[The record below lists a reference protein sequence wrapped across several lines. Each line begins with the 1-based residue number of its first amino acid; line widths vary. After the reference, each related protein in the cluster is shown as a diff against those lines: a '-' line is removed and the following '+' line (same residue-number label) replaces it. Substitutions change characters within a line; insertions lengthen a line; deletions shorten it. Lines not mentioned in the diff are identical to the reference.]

1 MSEKWTDKLP
11 SLMEGYEEA
20 APEGLWDAVQAGLAP
35 KKRVFPWWYVAGGIL
50 AAAAAV
56 VLAVILWKPAA
67 APSVVPGAALVQADV
82 PSPAQADEPLHAVP
96 RSDEPV
102 VEVPTRNAPGSF
114 VDTAPVVE
122 VPVAEDAPV
131 LEGQQPTDAQKPADQ
146 QKEPKTQD
154 SWPREATA
162 PALSAQND
170 GTMALESTPA
180 APKRS
185 RLQVQIASGAY
196 LAQAGSFSS
205 GYGVPYNPGMDTKA
219 GDASVSVPMLSRN
232 RPSTTEG
239 THKQSV
245 RVGLGVSYAFTPR
258 WSVGS
263 GLTYTVL
270 RSDYATVSGNTT
282 TNTTRYLHYLGIPLQ
297 AQFKAF
303 EWWRLSVNIDAGP
316 VFEFAVGSKL
326 DTRAYIGDQ
335 LTTESR
341 ERPAVK
347 DLRWSLGAGVDVQ
360 YQLFTYGAL
369 FLQPGF
375 SWHIPNGGGL
385 ESYYT
390 LHPFSFDFTFGF
402 RFTL

>member
-1 MSEKWTDKLP
+1 M
-11 SLMEGYEEA
+11 
-20 APEGLWDAVQAGLAP
+20 
-35 KKRVFPWWYVAGGIL
+35 
-50 AAAAAV
+50 
-56 VLAVILWKPAA
+56 
-67 APSVVPGAALVQADV
+67 
-82 PSPAQADEPLHAVP
+82 
-96 RSDEPV
+96 
-102 VEVPTRNAPGSF
+102 
-114 VDTAPVVE
+114 
-122 VPVAEDAPV
+122 
-131 LEGQQPTDAQKPADQ
+131 
-146 QKEPKTQD
+146 
-154 SWPREATA
+154 
-162 PALSAQND
+162 
-170 GTMALESTPA
+170 
-180 APKRS
+180 
-185 RLQVQIASGAY
+185 
-196 LAQAGSFSS
+196 
-205 GYGVPYNPGMDTKA
+205 
-219 GDASVSVPMLSRN
+219 
-232 RPSTTEG
+232 
-239 THKQSV
+239 
-245 RVGLGVSYAFTPR
+245 
-258 WSVGS
+258 GS

-335 LTTESR
+335 LTAESM

-375 SWHIPNGGGL
+375 SWHIPNGSEL

-402 RFTL
+402 RFTF

>member
-35 KKRVFPWWYVAGGIL
+35 KKRVAPWWYVAGGVL

-67 APSVVPGAALVQADV
+67 SPSVVPGEALVQADV
-82 PSPAQADEPLHAVP
+82 PQADGPLPAVP
-96 RSDEPV
+96 RADEPV
-102 VEVPTRNAPGSF
+102 VKEVVLPAGKAPASF
-114 VDTAPVVE
+114 ADTAPVVE
-122 VPVAEDAPV
+122 APV
-131 LEGQQPTDAQKPADQ
+131 VEETPVQEVQASAQTQKPDNGPM
-146 QKEPKTQD
+146 EV
-154 SWPREATA
+154 SE

-170 GTMALESTPA
+170 GPMALETPPA
-180 APKRS
+180 VPKRS

-205 GYGVPYNPGMDTKA
+205 GYGVPNHPGMETKA
-219 GDASVSVPMLSRN
+219 GDATVSVPMLSRN

-335 LTTESR
+335 LTAESM

-375 SWHIPNGGGL
+375 SWHIPNGSEL

-402 RFTL
+402 RFTF